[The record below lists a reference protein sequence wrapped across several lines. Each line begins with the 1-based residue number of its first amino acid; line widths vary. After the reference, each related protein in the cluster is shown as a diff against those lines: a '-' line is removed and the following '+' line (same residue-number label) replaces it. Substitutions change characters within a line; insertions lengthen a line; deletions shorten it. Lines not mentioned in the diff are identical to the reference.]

1 MDFTERFLYRP
12 VQPLLYRDTPIEP
25 YRKTRSSTASDQAV
39 ARFIDRLLARDN
51 ELVEENAVLTREN
64 ALLASAVASA
74 NKRLLRMRR
83 RICFLLCRLAQAQR

>member
-1 MDFTERFLYRP
+1 MDSTERYRYVTARPLNHRPP
-12 VQPLLYRDTPIEP
+12 VEACRT
-25 YRKTRSSTASDQAV
+25 TRSSTTSDEAA